1 MTRWSPSIVGVA
13 VACWAMWSVN
23 AGAIA
28 APVQQKVNPDAQLQQ
43 DFKKRVD
50 EYLELHKRLE
60 KHGPPLKKKEDPA
73 TIKASQEALAKSI
86 RAARAT
92 AKQGELFTPE
102 IAKLFRRLM
111 YPEVKG
117 PDAAATKKILKEDA
131 PPPAAIPLK
140 VNAEYP
146 DSAALPTVPP
156 NLLANIPQLPEELEY
171 RIVGKNLILRDVHA
185 NIIVDYIPQ
194 AIQ

>member
-13 VACWAMWSVN
+13 IACCAISSIH
-23 AGAIA
+23 AGAA
-28 APVQQKVNPDAQLQQ
+28 VVASVQEKVNPNAQVQQ

-50 EYLELHKRLE
+50 EYVELHKRFE
-60 KHGPPLKKKEDPA
+60 KQAPPLKKKEDPA
-73 TIKASQEALAKSI
+73 TIKASQETLANSI
-86 RAARAT
+86 RAARAN
-92 AKQGELFTPE
+92 AKQGEIFTPD
-102 IAKLFRRLM
+102 IANLIRHLM

-117 PDAAATKKILKEDA
+117 PEGAATKKMMKEDA
-131 PPPAAIPLK
+131 PPAVPLK

-156 NLLANIPQLPEELEY
+156 NLLANLPKLPEELEY
-171 RIVGKNLILRDVHA
+171 RIVGKTLILRDVHA
-185 NIIVDYIPQ
+185 NIIVDFIPH

>member
-23 AGAIA
+23 AGAIV

-60 KHGPPLKKKEDPA
+60 KDVPPLKKKEDQA
-73 TIKASQEALAKSI
+73 KIAASQEALAKSI

-92 AKQGELFTPE
+92 AKQGEIFTPE

-117 PDAAATKKILKEDA
+117 PEGAATKKVLKEDA
-131 PPPAAIPLK
+131 PPAIPLK
-140 VNAEYP
+140 VNVEYP
-146 DSAALPTVPP
+146 EKAALPTVPP
-156 NLLANIPQLPEELEY
+156 NLLLNLPQLPEELEY

-185 NIIVDYIPQ
+185 NIIVDFIPQ

>member
-1 MTRWSPSIVGVA
+1 
-13 VACWAMWSVN
+13 MWSAN

-28 APVQQKVNPDAQLQQ
+28 PPVQEKVNPDAQLQQ
-43 DFKKRVD
+43 DFKKHVD
-50 EYLELHKRLE
+50 EYVQLHKRLE
-60 KHGPPLKKKEDPA
+60 KQAPPLKKKEDQA
-73 TIKASQEALAKSI
+73 TIAASQEALAKSI

-92 AKQGELFTPE
+92 AKQGEIFTPE

-117 PDAAATKKILKEDA
+117 PEGAATKKVLKEDA
-131 PPPAAIPLK
+131 PPAIPLK
-140 VNAEYP
+140 VNLEYP
-146 DSAALPTVPP
+146 EKAALPTVPP
-156 NLLANIPQLPEELEY
+156 NLLLNLPQLPEELEY

-185 NIIVDYIPQ
+185 NIIVDFIPQ